1 MGARAPRKGRMAFR
15 SGPVAATRPYVV
27 LGVPR
32 EDVETGLGT
41 EPVRDGVV
49 HHREPLLPG
58 LLEVHD
64 HVADRIAIL
73 RLRDRTVIHSLPPSG
88 AIRTATAPRHRRA
101 SALTAPPGSR
111 RAAPR
116 SPPR

>member
-41 EPVRDGVV
+41 GPVRDGVV

-58 LLEVHD
+58 LLEVHA

-73 RLRDRTVIHSLPPSG
+73 RLRDRTVIHSASLG

-116 SPPR
+116 SP